1 MKTAY
6 AIHRPVE
13 NTYLVR
19 QRDRR
24 ILRELARVVGIVLAL
39 GGVLLGYTWL
49 HVETLRAG
57 YQIEKLER
65 QLSGLQERERQL
77 RLEAAW
83 REHPRQIGQRAQ
95 EELGMSVPSLAQM
108 LFYRELAP

>member
-13 NTYLVR
+13 NSYLVR
-19 QRDRR
+19 ERDRR
-24 ILRELARVVGIVLAL
+24 IMRELLRVAGIVLAL
-39 GGVLLGYTWL
+39 GSVLLAYTWL

-57 YQIEKLER
+57 YRIEGLER
-65 QLSGLQERERQL
+65 QLEGLRERERQL

-83 REHPRQIGQRAQ
+83 REHPEQIGKRAQ
-95 EELGMSVPSLAQM
+95 SELGMSEPSLAQM
-108 LFYRELAP
+108 LFYQELGR

>member
-1 MKTAY
+1 MRTAY

-13 NTYLVR
+13 NSYLVR

-39 GGVLLGYTWL
+39 GSVLLAYTWL

-57 YQIEKLER
+57 YRIEKLER
-65 QLSGLQERERQL
+65 QLGELHERERQL

-83 REHPRQIGQRAQ
+83 REHPQQIGQRAQ
-95 EELGMSVPSLAQM
+95 EELGMNEPALAQM
-108 LFYRELAP
+108 LFFKELVR